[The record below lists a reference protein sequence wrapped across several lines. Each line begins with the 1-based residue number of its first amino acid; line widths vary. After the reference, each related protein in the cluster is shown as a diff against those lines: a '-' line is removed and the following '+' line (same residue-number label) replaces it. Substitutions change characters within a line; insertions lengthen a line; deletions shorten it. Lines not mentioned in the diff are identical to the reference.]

1 MPSDGNTAHDPLGH
15 WSGELKTEGAIKN
28 GLSRDTG
35 IVGYTRHKMKR
46 NITQKHNTTQ
56 KTKKMSNIDP
66 TKNPG

>member
-1 MPSDGNTAHDPLGH
+1 M
-15 WSGELKTEGAIKN
+15 EQF
-28 GLSRDTG
+28 
-35 IVGYTRHKMKR
+35 HKMKR